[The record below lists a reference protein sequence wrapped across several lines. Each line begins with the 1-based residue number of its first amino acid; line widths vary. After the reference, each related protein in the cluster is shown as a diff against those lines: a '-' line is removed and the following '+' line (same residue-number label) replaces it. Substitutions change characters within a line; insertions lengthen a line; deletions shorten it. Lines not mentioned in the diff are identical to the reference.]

1 MPAADRLRKGLIASV
16 HMARADMGLDE
27 ETYRGLLSSV
37 TGRDSAARCSLPQLK
52 AVLAEFRA
60 RGWTPR
66 PRPAKS
72 LPPAVAPELRPRHRK
87 ILALCLSQ
95 GRDLDYA
102 EAVIRRMSRGTETL
116 ASAPAARLDAC
127 IAALARQARREQEDR

>member
-1 MPAADRLRKGLIASV
+1 MSAADRLRKGLMASI

-27 ETYRGLLSSV
+27 ETYRGLLASV
-37 TGRDSAARCSLPQLK
+37 TGRDSCARCSLPQLK

-66 PRPAKS
+66 PRQTKGAS
-72 LPPAVAPELRPRHRK
+72 VAPELRPRHQK

-95 GRDLDYA
+95 GRDPAYA
-102 EAVIRRMSRGTETL
+102 EAVIRRMSRGAETL
-116 ASAPAARLDAC
+116 ATASAARLDAC
-127 IAALARQARREQEDR
+127 IAALARQAGREKEEAR